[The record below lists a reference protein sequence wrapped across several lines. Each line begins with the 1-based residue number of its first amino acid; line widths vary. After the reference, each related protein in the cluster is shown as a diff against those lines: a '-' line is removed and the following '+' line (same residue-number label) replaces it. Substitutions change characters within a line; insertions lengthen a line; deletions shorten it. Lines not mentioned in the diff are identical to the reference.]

1 MKPAAIGAIKKELA
15 FLPGKDL
22 QELCLQLIQYQ
33 KNNKELA
40 TYFLFYKH
48 NEAGFKADLKAWLD
62 VAFEEIFNNYYV
74 LLKDIKKIS
83 KLLILRLKCS
93 SNKQT
98 ETELLLYFLEKTQLK
113 LGKYNQYKAVESLY
127 VSHVKKAVRAMHK
140 LHEDLQSMYLE
151 QLEQQCETMG
161 YPLHQILN

>member
-48 NEAGFKADLKAWLD
+48 NEATYKADLKTWLD
-62 VAFEEIFNNYYV
+62 EEFEDVFNNFYI
-74 LLKDIKKIS
+74 LLKGTKKIS

-93 SNKQT
+93 TNKQT
-98 ETELLLYFLEKTQLK
+98 ETELLLYFLEKAKHK
-113 LGKYNQYKAVESLY
+113 LGKYNQYKAVETLY
-127 VSHVKKAVRAMHK
+127 VGHVKKVVRAIDR
-140 LHEDLQSMYLE
+140 LHEDLQGMYLE
-151 QLEQQCETMG
+151 ELEQQCHEMG
-161 YPLHQILN
+161 YPLNQILN